1 MLRFPTAFAALD
13 FETASYD
20 ATSVCAIGVVRVERG
35 AIVARQAELVR
46 PPSREFRFT
55 HVHDIRWR
63 DVASMPSFAEAWRSV
78 APLFEGVELIAAHN
92 ASFERRVLTACAER
106 FGVRAPRAPF
116 ECTMMLARRTWNLR
130 PTKLSDVAAFLDIPL
145 RHHDPLSDAEASA
158 RIVLAVHRGIR
169 CQNLD
174 AWASRTRAR

>member
-106 FGVRAPRAPF
+106 FGVRAPRAP
-116 ECTMMLARRTWNLR
+116 
-130 PTKLSDVAAFLDIPL
+130 S
-145 RHHDPLSDAEASA
+145 SA
-158 RIVLAVHRGIR
+158 R
-169 CQNLD
+169 
-174 AWASRTRAR
+174 